1 MNETMNIG
9 DLGDMVLFVHIAQE
23 GSISAAGRKLG
34 LPKAT
39 LSRRLAA
46 LEARMGVS
54 LVRRSTRSLTLTDA
68 GQRYFERILPI
79 VRDASEVQAQMAAES
94 GKPSGLVRISA
105 PTAYGHIVAAPK
117 LFGFLVEHTAL
128 RIDLVLS
135 DERSAVIAERFD
147 LAIRMGVL
155 EDSELV
161 AQKID
166 TVQMRLVASRK
177 YLSAFGEPKSAAELS
192 SHRAILTRRD
202 LDRWHIGQAVVR
214 PQWTLSTGNMELTC
228 DAALAGVGIALV
240 PAFLADDHVRA
251 GRLVRLLPRHP
262 MAPVDVHVLTAQGV
276 SRAPAVRALIRCL
289 RSQAGPT
296 SRSRIA

>member
-1 MNETMNIG
+1 MNLG

-23 GSISAAGRKLG
+23 GSISAAGRRLG

-46 LEARMGVS
+46 LETRMGVP

-105 PTAYGHIVAAPK
+105 PTAYGHFVAAPK
-117 LFGFLVEHTAL
+117 LFGFLLEHTGL

-135 DERSAVIAERFD
+135 DERSSLIAERFD
-147 LAIRMGVL
+147 LAIRMGAL

-177 YLSAFGEPKSAAELS
+177 YLSAFGEPRTAAELS

-202 LDRWHIGQAVVR
+202 LDRWRIGQAVIR
-214 PQWTLSTGNMELTC
+214 PGWVLSTGNMELTC
-228 DAALAGVGIALV
+228 DAALAGVGIALI
-240 PAFLADDHVRA
+240 PAFLADGHVRE
-251 GRLVRLLPRHP
+251 GRLVRLLPRLAI
-262 MAPVDVHVLTAQGV
+262 APVDVHVLTPPGV
-276 SRAPAVRALIRCL
+276 NRTPAVTALVRCL
-289 RSQAGPT
+289 RSPA
-296 SRSRIA
+296 RSPA